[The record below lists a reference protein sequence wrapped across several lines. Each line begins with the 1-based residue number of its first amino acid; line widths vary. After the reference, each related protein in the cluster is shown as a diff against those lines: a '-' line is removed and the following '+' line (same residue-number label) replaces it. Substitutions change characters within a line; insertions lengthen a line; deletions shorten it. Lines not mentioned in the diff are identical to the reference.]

1 MLRILLHNVKQLF
14 LACCFI
20 IGTGGLHHMTRA
32 VKLVT
37 FEQVLPALIPVLY
50 REICIKITVLVL
62 CGGDFVNQFIYGSRK
77 LFIGIECERIC
88 RPLLSI
94 LPHRCP
100 GTPYRKSRHRHLPR
114 EAPLRHFQSSSQRG
128 SFPCR
133 VLHRIIR
140 CTGKELPY
148 PLSASGIFL

>member
-1 MLRILLHNVKQLF
+1 MFGYKVLINMLRILLHNVKQLF

-50 REICIKITVLVL
+50 REICIKIAVLVL

-77 LFIGIECERIC
+77 LIIGIECERIC
-88 RPLLSI
+88 RRFYPFCRIAVLKHHTVKAVTDIFPVKCLCGI
-94 LPHRCP
+94 L
-100 GTPYRKSRHRHLPR
+100 K
-114 EAPLRHFQSSSQRG
+114 
-128 SFPCR
+128 
-133 VLHRIIR
+133 VLHNVALFRVGCFI
-140 CTGKELPY
+140 
-148 PLSASGIFL
+148 A